1 MFRALSKRAIEAF
14 LRRSTLFSKGAAR
27 RKGNRGA
34 PLAPGALVMPE
45 AMPRPDVPTVTLP
58 PGSFELAGKRAVR
71 IPPQAHRAPY
81 LEDMDDWS

>member
-14 LRRSTLFSKGAAR
+14 LRRTAPVSKGAAR

-34 PLAPGALVMPE
+34 PLALGAWVMPE
-45 AMPRPDVPTVTLP
+45 AMPRPDVPTVTPLS
-58 PGSFELAGKRAVR
+58 GSFELAGKRAVR

-81 LEDMDDWS
+81 LEDMDDWL

>member
-14 LRRSTLFSKGAAR
+14 LRRSTPVSKGAAR

-34 PLAPGALVMPE
+34 PLAPGASVMPE
-45 AMPRPDVPTVTLP
+45 AMPRQGVPTVTPLSGP
-58 PGSFELAGKRAVR
+58 FELAGKRAVR

-81 LEDMDDWS
+81 LEDIGD